1 MHNRTQRSRR
11 RIRELADVTSLSK
24 IVFASD
30 NPGKIREVAA
40 IFADLDIA
48 IVPQSEYAIESP
60 EETGSTFVD
69 NALIKAR
76 HAAACSGLPAMADDS
91 GIAVDA
97 LGGRPGVRSARYAG
111 ERATDEQNVDK
122 LLAELAEVPDEERD
136 AGFHCAAVLVY
147 PGSDDAPLAVEG
159 VWRGNI
165 LRERKGSGGFG
176 YDPVFLDPSAGKTGA
191 QMTRE
196 EKNRVSHRG
205 KAFRALK
212 DRLLQTQSPSP

>member
-1 MHNRTQRSRR
+1 VS
-11 RIRELADVTSLSK
+11 SLSK

-30 NPGKIREVAA
+30 NPGKIREVAD

-48 IVPQSEYAIESP
+48 VIPQKEFAIEAAA
-60 EETGSTFVD
+60 ETGTTFAD

-76 HAAACSGLPAMADDS
+76 HAAAQSGLPAMADDS
-91 GIAVDA
+91 GIAIDA

-111 ERATDEQNVDK
+111 EDATDEQNVDK
-122 LLAELAEVPDEERD
+122 LLAELAEVPDEART
-136 AGFHCAAVLVY
+136 AGFHCAAVLVF
-147 PGSDDAPLAVEG
+147 PESDSAPLAVEA

-165 LRERKGSGGFG
+165 LRERQGTGGFG
-176 YDPVFLDPSAGKTGA
+176 YDPVFLDPDAGKTGA

-205 KAFRALK
+205 KAFRELK
-212 DRLLQTQSPSP
+212 NLLQQRQSPEQ